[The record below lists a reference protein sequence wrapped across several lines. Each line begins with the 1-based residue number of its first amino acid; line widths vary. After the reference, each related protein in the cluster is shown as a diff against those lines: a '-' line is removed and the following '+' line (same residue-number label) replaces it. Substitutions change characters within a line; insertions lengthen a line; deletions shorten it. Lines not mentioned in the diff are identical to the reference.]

1 MYKIS
6 SVIVTLL
13 SVSHISNALTK
24 IHMVYW
30 NTTNPIFRIDNTDH
44 IVDVNDG
51 NLPWEYDQLNLICP
65 HNSLEQHVIYSVS
78 KEEFDNCRVTNP
90 RPKIVAICNKPQ
102 EFMYFTITFRS
113 FSPTP
118 GGLEFK
124 PGQNYYLISTSTQR
138 DIHRRV
144 GGFCSSHNM
153 KMIFKVADRQHPS
166 PSVNSPLFTALTSST
181 TSRPTLPPT
190 TSNIPV
196 YYYKSRTPSVHTS
209 DYIYYYSPRDLVQL
223 KLAAKKH
230 ERQINT
236 ENEIVHHAS
245 PLTSSSSSVIG
256 GICSLLGVILVT
268 LSLR

>member
-1 MYKIS
+1 
-6 SVIVTLL
+6 
-13 SVSHISNALTK
+13 
-24 IHMVYW
+24 
-30 NTTNPIFRIDNTDH
+30 
-44 IVDVNDG
+44 
-51 NLPWEYDQLNLICP
+51 
-65 HNSLEQHVIYSVS
+65 
-78 KEEFDNCRVTNP
+78 
-90 RPKIVAICNKPQ
+90 
-102 EFMYFTITFRS
+102 MYFTITFRS

-153 KMIFKVADRQHPS
+153 KMVFKVADRQHPS

-181 TSRPTLPPT
+181 TSRPTPPAT

-230 ERQINT
+230 ERHINT

-245 PLTSSSSSVIG
+245 PLTSSSSYLVGSIF
-256 GICSLLGVILVT
+256 SLLGVILVT
-268 LSLR
+268 LSIR

>member
-113 FSPTP
+113 FTPTP
-118 GGLEFK
+118 GGLEFR
-124 PGQNYYLISTSTQR
+124 PGQEYYFISTANTR

-144 GGFCSSHNM
+144 GGWCKSHNM
-153 KMIFKVADRQHPS
+153 KMIVKVAENDMIDNTISDTTTRKPRPIPTPAAFWSKYWNAKVPTHKEHYKYERNYHQTQQDTYFS
-166 PSVNSPLFTALTSST
+166 QYNERDSS
-181 TSRPTLPPT
+181 
-190 TSNIPV
+190 
-196 YYYKSRTPSVHTS
+196 
-209 DYIYYYSPRDLVQL
+209 Q
-223 KLAAKKH
+223 
-230 ERQINT
+230 E
-236 ENEIVHHAS
+236 ENVDIRIIAS
-245 PLTSSSSSVIG
+245 AYSSSSIVIQSMVLVMSMTG
-256 GICSLLGVILVT
+256 MLFSL
-268 LSLR
+268 

>member
-78 KEEFDNCRVTNP
+78 KEEFDNYRVTNP

-124 PGQNYYLISTSTQR
+124 PGQN
-138 DIHRRV
+138 
-144 GGFCSSHNM
+144 
-153 KMIFKVADRQHPS
+153 
-166 PSVNSPLFTALTSST
+166 
-181 TSRPTLPPT
+181 
-190 TSNIPV
+190 
-196 YYYKSRTPSVHTS
+196 
-209 DYIYYYSPRDLVQL
+209 
-223 KLAAKKH
+223 
-230 ERQINT
+230 
-236 ENEIVHHAS
+236 
-245 PLTSSSSSVIG
+245 
-256 GICSLLGVILVT
+256 
-268 LSLR
+268 